1 MSESGGD
8 LREQLVGFFFEES
21 SEGLEII
28 ENGLVSID
36 VAEPSDEDINSIF
49 RAMHSIKGASGSFG
63 FTAISEFA
71 HSAETLLDEV
81 RASQRAL
88 TQELVDVL
96 LRATDCLGAMIHALG
111 DGAEL
116 DASSAAQVQAEIEA
130 LLTTNDEAP
139 AAELGHEDPVGDDSS
154 SVRALKISFHPHRGL
169 LRTGNDPVRILR
181 ELAGLGEMA
190 VQCDVSAIPAFGDLD
205 PEDCFLRFDAE
216 LETEVDDAEINEVF
230 SWVEDDC
237 DLSIE
242 AARASTA
249 TEAVA
254 ALSSESDPEDGST
267 VPAGSPAPPDGGA
280 KAGSDSAPA
289 GAKDDKPRAAQS
301 SIRVSTDKVDDLINM
316 VGELVITQSML
327 GEIGAKFEMSD
338 VERLRE
344 GLGQLQRN
352 TRELQETVMKIRM
365 LPISVTFA
373 RFPRLVRDI
382 SQQLGKQ
389 IELVMEGEGTELD
402 KNVLE
407 QIGDPLVHLIRNSLD
422 HGLESPEERIEAG
435 KSEVGTIKLNAS
447 HLGGCIVIEVS
458 DDGRGLDV
466 EAIRRKALK
475 QGLIAEDEVVDDRRA
490 AQLILQPGFSTKEE
504 VTDVSG
510 RGVGMDVVV
519 KNIKA
524 LGGAIDIESRPSE
537 GSTTTIR
544 LPLTLAILDG
554 QLVRVGSE
562 IYIVPLVSIV
572 ESLQIKLDQINSI
585 AGRVDVY
592 RLRDEAIPIIR
603 LYELFSVEPDR
614 RELDRGLLM
623 VVEGGNGRKAG
634 LVVDELLAQQQ
645 VVIKSLESNYE
656 AVEGLSGATIL
667 GDGTVALIVDIAG
680 LLQFARDTQGYS
692 SGGILERDA
701 LAAASASELA
711 AEPVDAGAEEL
722 AADAGGP
729 DLDDQSVA
737 DDEGGDEKEPVCESP
752 EERESTT
759 WQGEAP

>member
-1 MSESGGD
+1 MSDSGGD

-36 VAEPSDEDINSIF
+36 VDSPCDEDINSIF

-96 LRATDCLGAMIHALG
+96 LRATDCLGTMIHALG
-111 DGAEL
+111 DGDEL
-116 DASSAAQVQAEIEA
+116 DASVTAAVQSEIES
-130 LLTTNDEAP
+130 LLATPGAGGGAGGGAGDSEGGVD
-139 AAELGHEDPVGDDSS
+139 AEPESAMRSLRV
-154 SVRALKISFHPHRGL
+154 SFHPHQGM

-181 ELAGLGEMA
+181 ELTGLGGA
-190 VQCDVSAIPAFGDLD
+190 TVRADTSALPAFDDLD
-205 PEDCFLRFDAE
+205 PEDCFLRFEVD
-216 LETEVDDAEINEVF
+216 LETEVGDAEINEVF

-237 DLSIE
+237 DLTIAPLE
-242 AARASTA
+242 TDASPRGGDEPA
-249 TEAVA
+249 DSPVA
-254 ALSSESDPEDGST
+254 ASPGTPEDS
-267 VPAGSPAPPDGGA
+267 
-280 KAGSDSAPA
+280 SAPA
-289 GAKDDKPRAAQS
+289 AQDASDSSKGAKSDKPKAQS

-338 VERLRE
+338 LERLRE

-389 IELVMEGEGTELD
+389 IDLVMEGEQTELD
-402 KNVLE
+402 KTVLE

-422 HGLESPEERIEAG
+422 HGLESPEERIAAGKPEAG
-435 KSEVGTIKLNAS
+435 QIKLNAF
-447 HLGGCIVIEVS
+447 HQGGCILIEVT
-458 DDGRGLDV
+458 DDGRGLNV
-466 EAIRRKALK
+466 EAIRKKALDK
-475 QGLIAEDEVVDDRRA
+475 GLIAEDEVVDDRRA
-490 AQLILQPGFSTKEE
+490 AQLIFHPGFSTKEQ

-524 LGGAIDIESRPSE
+524 LGGGIEIESRA
-537 GSTTTIR
+537 GQGTTTTIR

-554 QLVRVGSE
+554 QLVRVGGE

-572 ESLQIKLDQINSI
+572 ESLQIKIEQINSL

-603 LYELFSVEPDR
+603 LYELFDAEPDR
-614 RELDRGLLM
+614 KELDRGLLV

-645 VVIKSLESNYE
+645 VVIKSLESNYH
-656 AVEGLSGATIL
+656 AVDGLSGATIL
-667 GDGTVALIVDIAG
+667 GDGTVALIIDIAG

-692 SGGILERDA
+692 SGGIRERDA
-701 LAAASASELA
+701 LRLE
-711 AEPVDAGAEEL
+711 AEG
-722 AADAGGP
+722 
-729 DLDDQSVA
+729 S
-737 DDEGGDEKEPVCESP
+737 ESP
-752 EERESTT
+752 EEETTPASSPECETGEEVDEEDEPALEPPDETEVAT
-759 WQGEAP
+759 WQGDAP